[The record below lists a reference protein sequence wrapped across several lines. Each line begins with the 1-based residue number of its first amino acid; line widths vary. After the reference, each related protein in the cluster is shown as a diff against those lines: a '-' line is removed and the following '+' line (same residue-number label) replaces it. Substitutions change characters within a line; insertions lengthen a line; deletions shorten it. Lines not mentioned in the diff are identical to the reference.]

1 MAKGCTASNDKI
13 RQSALSGRALLFL
26 SFKIYADQVHK
37 GRSHGMGYPLALP
50 HQREASGR
58 VMPLPYGWTVRVLK
72 NTLSLRGDRRSPWQS
87 PVGFGT
93 LPQSEIRD
101 FRQPPQRGGRERVR
115 IVGVGVLDDPLA
127 TVQILPA
134 GRPEAVPYERDCHC
148 ASAHTLAP
156 SNEGAVSFR

>member
-1 MAKGCTASNDKI
+1 MIKYVRVRFPGALCYFYPSKSMLI
-13 RQSALSGRALLFL
+13 RYTRAVPTEWD
-26 SFKIYADQVHK
+26 I
-37 GRSHGMGYPLALP
+37 PLPPSL
-50 HQREASGR
+50 REPNGR
-58 VMPLPYGWTVRVLK
+58 VMTLPYGWTVRVLK
-72 NTLSLRGDRRSPWQS
+72 ITLSLRDDRRSPWQS

-134 GRPEAVPYERDCHC
+134 GRPEAGPYERDCHC

>member
-37 GRSHGMGYPLALP
+37 GRSTEWDIPLPPSL
-50 HQREASGR
+50 REPNGR
-58 VMPLPYGWTVRVLK
+58 VMTLPYGWTVRVLK
-72 NTLSLRGDRRSPWQS
+72 ITLSLRDDRRSPWQS

-101 FRQPPQRGGRERVR
+101 FRQPPQRGGRKRAR

-134 GRPEAVPYERDCHC
+134 GRPAAVPFERDCHC